1 MSKEKKKKKKK
12 KKTGLKQ
19 VIKTDQGAFFFSRFK
34 TPLTF
39 FDLLKHRDD
48 FQPATAVLI
57 F

>member
-1 MSKEKKKKKKK
+1 MSKEK

-19 VIKTDQGAFFFSRFK
+19 VIKTDQDAFFFSSRFK

-39 FDLLKHRDD
+39 FGLLKRDD

>member
-12 KKTGLKQ
+12 KKGLKQ

-39 FDLLKHRDD
+39 FDILKHRDD